1 MSNNVTFSAG
11 SKLESVIIEGPEA
24 LQKYIDSGEIEELH
38 DVMPIKDDDEDYL
51 NDFDSNDESHATT
64 TGVTTIH
71 PPVATDSDMR
81 NMDQDMRNFN
91 FPLDS
96 NMHGDSDYRSNVN
109 RDLNFQ
115 PPPHDYDMRNEMGD
129 EDFREFN
136 RDQDYRH
143 YDESEEGYEDYY
155 EDSRGG
161 SWRSNGDYNNRDY
174 NNRGQNNFGGNQN
187 FRSQSG
193 GFNNSREFSNKNDN
207 WNSHNSGD
215 SFRSRGPKRGSGP
228 RGGLRSRRPRGSS
241 RGGGGGRGGGN
252 LGRGQSSSRGRF

>member
-1 MSNNVTFSAG
+1 MLDRLSNNNVNFLAG
-11 SKLESVIIEGPEA
+11 SKLESVIVEGPEA

-51 NDFDSNDESHATT
+51 NDYDSNDELHPTT
-64 TGVTTIH
+64 TGVTTNH

-174 NNRGQNNFGGNQN
+174 NSRGQNNFEEIKT
-187 FRSQSG
+187 S
-193 GFNNSREFSNKNDN
+193 EIKVE
-207 WNSHNSGD
+207 
-215 SFRSRGPKRGSGP
+215 
-228 RGGLRSRRPRGSS
+228 GLTMGETSLTKMIIGIVITVETVFGHVDRKEEEAVK
-241 RGGGGGRGGGN
+241 GRIKV
-252 LGRGQSSSRGRF
+252 